1 MVIVNLKTVKKMRG
15 IDMWLTQANRSL
27 CKLKSGDVLE
37 PIFGSKLISKS
48 EWLFKLEFL
57 SNKDNK
63 VCLQDFE
70 IVKCIGKGGFA
81 KVFKGEI
88 KYMRK
93 VLFNSEKKINRVNL
107 CHESY
112 RKDQNCE
119 DKKST
124 LGISRIKHNVKI
136 RLSIFDQALLRFS
149 IGNLLVVLIVL

>member
-1 MVIVNLKTVKKMRG
+1 MRG
-15 IDMWLTQANRSL
+15 IDMWLTQASRSL

-48 EWLFKLEFL
+48 EWLFKLGFL

-88 KYMRK
+88 KWGY
-93 VLFNSEKKINRVNL
+93 
-107 CHESY
+107 
-112 RKDQNCE
+112 
-119 DKKST
+119 
-124 LGISRIKHNVKI
+124 I
-136 RLSIFDQALLRFS
+136 RA
-149 IGNLLVVLIVL
+149 